1 MKTKI
6 LLASL
11 VLSIGTLSAQN
22 YQVPVSEKNEPMMKG
37 KFQPTWESLENYQV
51 PEWFR
56 NAKFGIVGALGTSVC
71 RRLGRLDGTLHVY
84 GRNIRI

>member
-1 MKTKI
+1 MKTKL

-22 YQVPVSEKNEPMMKG
+22 YQISVSEKNEPMMKG
-37 KFQPTWESLENYQV
+37 KFQPTWKSLENYQV
-51 PEWFR
+51 PEWFK
-56 NAKFGIVGALGTSVC
+56 NAKFGIWAHWGPAMR
-71 RRLGRLDGTLHVY
+71 RRLRRLDGTLHVS